1 MDVTMYRKQIFLIV
15 ACFVSTIF
23 LLMACAGEENIR
35 ANQDPILGEW
45 TNDKN
50 LIILVHRTQGKELVA
65 EIISA
70 PGFFGDN
77 IGAGKMIIRN
87 IQPFQ
92 TRYSGIF
99 VMPGEEKSI
108 KVQIRFK
115 NMNTLVFSTDDKRAK
130 GNLMVWRR
138 LVRSNRLLQK

>member
-1 MDVTMYRKQIFLIV
+1 MYRKQIFLTA
-15 ACFVSTIF
+15 ACLVSTIF
-23 LLMACAGEENIR
+23 LMACAGEENIR

-50 LIILVHRTQGKELVA
+50 LTILVHRTPGKELVA

-70 PGFFGDN
+70 PGFFEDN

-108 KVQIRFK
+108 KVQIRFRD
-115 NMNTLVFSTDDKRAK
+115 MNTLVFSTDDKRAK

-138 LVRSNRLLQK
+138 LVKSNKLTPK